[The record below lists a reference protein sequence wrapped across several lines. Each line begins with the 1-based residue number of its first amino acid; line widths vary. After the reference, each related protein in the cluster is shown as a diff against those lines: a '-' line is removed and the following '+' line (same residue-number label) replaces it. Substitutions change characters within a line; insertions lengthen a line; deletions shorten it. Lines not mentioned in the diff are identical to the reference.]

1 MAFKGAVRLSLA
13 LQQEPSRRVVFFVR
27 RGNDNTIVLGTNVLR
42 TTGLQALLKPAAEM
56 KRNSVSVQTLSSD
69 SEKRASATQTAPLP
83 KSKPRKSPSKSF
95 PCERVEVKK
104 LVEKEVAKPVSATI
118 AARVYLKPGETKHVP
133 ISGIPSKSTQVLWSD
148 CDLIPNAVCKSGQ
161 TLSIPVTNTTDEAK
175 VFQAGEKIG
184 CWDQRVI
191 IEKSPMHCANMLER
205 TSAPMSDR
213 WKVLVGLLQ
222 QNKSEGSWCE
232 LLENNVRDFQDV
244 FAVTDQEL
252 TQTHLVEHDIQTG
265 SAKPIKQKARPVPL
279 AARAELRKI
288 LMDLQ
293 DRNII
298 EPSSS
303 PWSSP
308 IVLVRKKDG
317 SLRLCVDYRKVNQVT
332 HIDSHPLPTID
343 TILQNLKG
351 KSWFSTLD
359 LSSGYW
365 QMMLANG
372 AKEKSAFATT
382 EGLYQFKV
390 LPFGLASSPAAFQ
403 RLMHSVLHSLQGD
416 EVSCYLDD
424 IIVATATKGRHMVV
438 LGKVLERLRSANLKL
453 NPKKCILME
462 PKVEFLGHVL
472 DRDGLHA
479 DPKKISAIREY
490 PTPQTR
496 SELKTFLGMCSYYR
510 KFILRFSK
518 IAAPLHEMTS
528 EGTKFE
534 WTKSRTDAF
543 ETLKEALTST
553 PVLAQPD
560 IEGARSGARP
570 FCIHTDASY
579 SGVGAVLSQKGDDNF
594 LHPIFFASK

>member
-1 MAFKGAVRLSLA
+1 
-13 LQQEPSRRVVFFVR
+13 
-27 RGNDNTIVLGTNVLR
+27 
-42 TTGLQALLKPAAEM
+42 
-56 KRNSVSVQTLSSD
+56 
-69 SEKRASATQTAPLP
+69 
-83 KSKPRKSPSKSF
+83 
-95 PCERVEVKK
+95 
-104 LVEKEVAKPVSATI
+104 
-118 AARVYLKPGETKHVP
+118 
-133 ISGIPSKSTQVLWSD
+133 
-148 CDLIPNAVCKSGQ
+148 
-161 TLSIPVTNTTDEAK
+161 
-175 VFQAGEKIG
+175 
-184 CWDQRVI
+184 
-191 IEKSPMHCANMLER
+191 
-205 TSAPMSDR
+205 
-213 WKVLVGLLQ
+213 
-222 QNKSEGSWCE
+222 
-232 LLENNVRDFQDV
+232 
-244 FAVTDQEL
+244 
-252 TQTHLVEHDIQTG
+252 
-265 SAKPIKQKARPVPL
+265 
-279 AARAELRKI
+279 
-288 LMDLQ
+288 MDLQ

-365 QMMLANG
+365 QMKLADG
-372 AKEKSAFATT
+372 AKEKSAFAIT

-424 IIVATATKGRHMVV
+424 IIVATATKERHMVV
-438 LGKVLERLRSANLKL
+438 LGKVLERLRLEKLKL
-453 NPKKCILME
+453 NPKMCILME

-472 DRDGLHA
+472 DKDGLHA

-528 EGTKFE
+528 QGTKFE

-594 LHPIFFASK
+594 LHPIFFASKGLNKSERNYHITDLEALAVVTALRRFHMFVYGLPIHVYTDHQPLTALFTRSNVSARVLRWALELQAYNIKFVYVKGAANRVADALSRGAVDAATLEENTSIPNELIVASTTEEPEWTRELRQDAIYGKVITALEHGMLSEEVVFPNQIRKMKVADFMLQDGYLCVLDKENVRRVVPKVFRKQVFHDAHSALLAGHFGARKVLRELSRRVFWENMTRDVRLWTEEC